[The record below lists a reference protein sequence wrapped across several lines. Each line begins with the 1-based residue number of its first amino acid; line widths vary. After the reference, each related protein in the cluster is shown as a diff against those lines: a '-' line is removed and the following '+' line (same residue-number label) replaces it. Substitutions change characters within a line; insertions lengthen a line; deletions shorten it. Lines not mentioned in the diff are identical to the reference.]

1 MKMKKISSI
10 RWMGRFLALGVLASV
25 ALAGATG
32 WADALYIFSGS
43 EMDVVLNESAQAIV
57 PQLID
62 ITTGTRGVDVTLNQ
76 GTMVT
81 ILRNGAA
88 LQATAQNETIAQ
100 FLARLMMTPSPLEMV
115 GIEVYEDGVTL
126 TISDR
131 LTAYEKV
138 TEPAPHTTTYRVSS
152 ELPYGTQR
160 IVQAGADG
168 IREAVYEQVWVG
180 GQLAYRQLVE
190 ELSNT
195 SVPAIVEE
203 GTIVTSVAADDR
215 VAEVKYNDDG
225 SGFLIFVS
233 GATMRFKEAK
243 TMTAT
248 AYSASEPGVSGIT
261 ALGTKTRPGVVAVD
275 KKVIPLG
282 TQVYVMAKGAEYG
295 MAKAEDTGVRGNI
308 IDLYYNTR
316 QEVNNFGR
324 RSATVFILED

>member
-10 RWMGRFLALGVLASV
+10 HWMGRFLALAILASV

-43 EMDVVLNESAQAIV
+43 EMDVVLNESVQAIV
-57 PQLID
+57 PRLID
-62 ITTGTRGVDVTLNQ
+62 ITTGTRGVDVTLAK

-88 LQATAQNETIAQ
+88 LQATAQKETIAQ
-100 FLARLMMTPSPLEMV
+100 FLTRLQMEPGPLEMV

-126 TISDR
+126 NISDR

-138 TEPAPHTTTYRVSS
+138 TETAPHITTYCATP

-168 IREAVYEQVWVG
+168 MREAVYEQTWVG
-180 GQLAYRQLVE
+180 GQLAVRQLVE

-203 GTIVTSVAADDR
+203 GTTVTSVEKDDH
-215 VAEVKYNDDG
+215 VTDVKYNADG
-225 SGFLIFVS
+225 SGYLVFAS
-233 GATMRFKEAK
+233 GVTMRFKEAR

-248 AYSASEPGVSGIT
+248 AYSAAESTVNEIT
-261 ALGTKTRPGVVAVD
+261 ATGTKTHPGVVAVD

-282 TQVYVMAKGAEYG
+282 TELYVMAKGVEYG

-308 IDLYYNTR
+308 IDLYYDTL
-316 QEVNNFGR
+316 QECREFGR
-324 RSATVFILED
+324 RGATVYLLEQ